1 MEGDLSNRVH
11 IHPRVFSLAD
21 AKSVELKNC
30 GYAGASS
37 HFIVCMKILWY
48 NFQSNSH
55 WIRGRFGHVR
65 NGRHGFVMTESDV
78 KCRFEGR
85 LIPTR

>member
-11 IHPRVFSLAD
+11 IHPRVFSLAG

-37 HFIVCMKILWY
+37 HFIVCMKILQLSK
-48 NFQSNSH
+48 NNLHRIS
-55 WIRGRFGHVR
+55 GRFGHVR

>member
-1 MEGDLSNRVH
+1 MGGDLSNRVH
-11 IHPRVFSLAD
+11 IQSRVFSLAD
-21 AKSVELKNC
+21 AKSVEFKKC

-37 HFIVCMKILWY
+37 HFIVCMKILQLSK
-48 NFQSNSH
+48 NNSH

-65 NGRHGFVMTESDV
+65 NGRHGFLMTESDV
-78 KCRFEGR
+78 ESRFEGR